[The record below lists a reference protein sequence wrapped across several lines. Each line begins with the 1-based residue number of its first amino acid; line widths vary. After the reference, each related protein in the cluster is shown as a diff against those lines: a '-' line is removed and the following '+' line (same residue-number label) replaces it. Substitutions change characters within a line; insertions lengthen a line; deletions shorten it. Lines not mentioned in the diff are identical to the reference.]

1 MAVDWRLYSFAA
13 LTPLQLQAIHKARQ
27 QVFIVEQNCPY
38 LDADDYDAEAQHLC
52 GWDAGAAKPALLA
65 YLRITPP
72 GSKFAEASLG
82 RVMTT
87 AAGRGQGL
95 GKELLRRGLEAASK
109 IYPGQP
115 LRISAQRYLERFYQ
129 GFGFVTVSPIYS
141 EDGIPHVAMRRAG
154 G

>member
-1 MAVDWRLYSFAA
+1 MKADWQTYPFTA
-13 LTPLQLQAIHKARQ
+13 LTLLQLQAIHHARQ
-27 QVFIVEQNCPY
+27 EVFIVEQNCPY
-38 LDADDYDAEAQHLC
+38 LDADDYDATSHHLC
-52 GWDAGAAKPALLA
+52 GWLAQSDAPKLLA

-95 GKELLRRGLEAASK
+95 GKVLLQRGIAAADA

-115 LRISAQRYLERFYQ
+115 LRISAQHYLERFYQ
-129 GFGFVTVSPIYS
+129 SFGFVTVSPIYP
-141 EDGIPHVAMRRAG
+141 EDSIPHVAMLRSG